1 MHAYICMASFALHLY
16 MSVCIHTY
24 IYTASFA
31 LHVYM
36 CIHTY
41 IYTASFAL
49 HFPALTSLNLKCYL
63 HSEAYSDAL

>member
-31 LHVYM
+31 LHV
-36 CIHTY
+36 
-41 IYTASFAL
+41 
-49 HFPALTSLNLKCYL
+49 PALTSLNLKCYL
-63 HSEAYSDAL
+63 HSEAYSDAP